1 MAGGT
6 GGASGKR
13 MRLSCGLDPG
23 DSSGVKSAEV
33 EERRIDGPAAF
44 QRSSYHL
51 YYTILINKI
60 PPQDGRAN
68 RDVRLR
74 RLHTCNN

>member
-13 MRLSCGLDPG
+13 MRLSCGLGPG
-23 DSSGVKSAEV
+23 DGSGVNGAEV

-44 QRSSYHL
+44 QRSSYRL
-51 YYTILINKI
+51 CYTIYINTTT
-60 PPQDGRAN
+60 G
-68 RDVRLR
+68 
-74 RLHTCNN
+74 